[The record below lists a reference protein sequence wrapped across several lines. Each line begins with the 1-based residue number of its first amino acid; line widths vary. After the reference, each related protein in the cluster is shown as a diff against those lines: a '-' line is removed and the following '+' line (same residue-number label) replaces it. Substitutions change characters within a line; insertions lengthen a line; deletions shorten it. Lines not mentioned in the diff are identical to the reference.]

1 MKFKNNS
8 GEILDTASC
17 ETPLFI
23 VAEIS
28 SGFSLS
34 WQPYALKLIAT
45 PRYKAWFSAIDLV
58 RRNAEVTV
66 NARANTNSPIELVG
80 QLIHQS
86 VAADIQ
92 INHVANQCFWE
103 TGLA

>member
-8 GEILDTASC
+8 GEILDTASF
-17 ETPLFI
+17 ETSLFI
-23 VAEIS
+23 IVEIS

-34 WQPYALKLIAT
+34 WQPHALKQITA
-45 PRYKAWFSAIDLV
+45 PRYKAQFSAIDLV
-58 RRNAEVTV
+58 RRNAEVSV

-92 INHVANQCFWE
+92 INHAVNQCFWE

>member
-1 MKFKNNS
+1 MKFKNNL
-8 GEILDTASC
+8 GEVLDTASC
-17 ETPLFI
+17 ETSLFI

-34 WQPYALKLIAT
+34 WQPHALKLITA

-58 RRNAEVTV
+58 RRNAEVAI
-66 NARANTNSPIELVG
+66 NARANINSPIELVG

-92 INHVANQCFWE
+92 FNHAVNQCFWE